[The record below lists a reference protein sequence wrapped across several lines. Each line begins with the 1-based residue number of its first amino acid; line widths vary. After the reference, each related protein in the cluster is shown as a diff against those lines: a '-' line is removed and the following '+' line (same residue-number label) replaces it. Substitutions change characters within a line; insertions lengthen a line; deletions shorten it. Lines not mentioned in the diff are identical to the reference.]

1 MENHT
6 SEQISALV
14 DDELHAPALRQALE
28 QLRRD
33 VDLQGRWSR
42 YHLISDTLHAN
53 FASARA
59 ASLHLRVHEALEQ
72 EPTLLAPRRKPRLPA
87 LAKQAA
93 GVAIAASVAAVAI
106 LTVQQDDLQPG
117 GAEPAPIQMAQSPRP
132 AHELVQLASTGRQAA
147 VLTAASADARGRL
160 NAYLV
165 NHNEYSV
172 SSGMQGVLPYVRIV
186 SNEKAK

>member
-1 MENHT
+1 MENHS

-87 LAKQAA
+87 LAKQVA

-106 LTVQQDDLQPG
+106 LTVQQADLQPG
-117 GAEPAPIQMAQSPRP
+117 GAEPAPVQMAQASRP
-132 AHELVQLASTGRQAA
+132 APLVQLTSTGRQA

>member
-6 SEQISALV
+6 NEQISALV
-14 DDELHAPALRQALE
+14 DDELHGPALRQALE
-28 QLRRD
+28 RLRQD
-33 VDLQGRWSR
+33 VDLQGAWSR

-59 ASLHLRVHEALEQ
+59 THLHQRIHAALEQ

-106 LTVQQDDLQPG
+106 LAVQRE
-117 GAEPAPIQMAQSPRP
+117 AVEPADIAPTAMQLAQSPRP
-132 AHELVQLASTGRQAA
+132 AHEMVQLASIGAPA
-147 VLTAASADARGRL
+147 VTVSPSASRGRL

-165 NHNEYSV
+165 NHNEYSA

-186 SNEKAK
+186 SHETAK